1 MNTQPDFTSSA
12 LATIEQAQIDPWAR
26 CIALYLADVQERNAT
41 TYKGYVSILRAFFTM
56 SAGRPPDYIT
66 REAVERFLHAPTRR
80 GRGGPPTPGTP
91 RSRGRGVSCSH
102 NHAPTPTA
110 RGEEGKPVSVFARG
124 PPTAGTRQVRT
135 PRPRRVLTEDELER
149 LFTVIPRTTKQG
161 LRDLSLFT
169 FFLLTGRRLNEVRGL
184 TFGDIEWGVITESA
198 IAFRMGWTYKWIG
211 EKGLHGEEKVS
222 ELPVLGK
229 VLIDEWLEA
238 SGRLPL
244 ASDDPIWI
252 GVGAPSLQGATLGL
266 PINPYSPLSA
276 GTITKALKKY
286 ARAAG
291 IDKQI
296 SVHWLRHANAKA
308 RYEKDHDIIK
318 IMKALGHSNLAST
331 YTYLENFLGNADAGA
346 RELAHRFGF
355 LLK

>member
-1 MNTQPDFTSSA
+1 MNTA
-12 LATIEQAQIDPWAR
+12 LATQSQPQAPGDPWTR
-26 CIALYLADVQERNAT
+26 CIALYLQSIQERNES
-41 TYKGYVSILRAFFTM
+41 TYACYVGTLRAFFTM
-56 SAGRPPDYIT
+56 FAGRPPDYIT
-66 REAVERFLHAPTRR
+66 REDVERFLHAPTRR
-80 GRGGPPTPGTP
+80 GRGGPPTPGTRNFR
-91 RSRGRGVSCSH
+91 RSVLSSFYKY
-102 NHAPTPTA
+102 ASTFTYT
-110 RGEEGKPVSVFARG
+110 GEDGKPVRLFAG
-124 PPTAGTRQVRT
+124 VPPTAGTRQVRT

-252 GVGAPSLQGATLGL
+252 GVGAPSLQGAALGL
-266 PINPYSPLSA
+266 PIDPYSPLSA
-276 GTITKALKKY
+276 GAITKALKKY

>member
-66 REAVERFLHAPTRR
+66 REDVERFLHAPTRR
-80 GRGGPPTPGTP
+80 GRGGPPTPGTRNFR
-91 RSRGRGVSCSH
+91 RSVLSSFYKY
-102 NHAPTPTA
+102 ASTFTYT
-110 RGEEGKPVSVFARG
+110 GEDGKPVRLFAG
-124 PPTAGTRQVRT
+124 VPPTAGTRQVRT
-135 PRPRRVLTEDELER
+135 PRPRRVLTQDELER
-149 LFTVIPRTTKQG
+149 LFTAIPRTTVQG

-169 FFLLTGRRLNEVRGL
+169 MFLLTGRRLNEVRGL
-184 TFGDIEWGVITESA
+184 CYGDITWDTISEPDGSS
-198 IAFRMGWTYKWIG
+198 RPGWVYKWVG
-211 EKGLHGEEKVS
+211 EKGQHGEEKVS
-222 ELPVLGK
+222 ELPVLCK

-244 ASDDPIWI
+244 EADDPIWI
-252 GVGAPSLQGATLGL
+252 AVGAPSLQGAALGL
-266 PINPYSPLSA
+266 PIDPYAPLSA
-276 GTITKALKKY
+276 GAITKALKKY

-291 IDKQI
+291 IDKPI
-296 SVHWLRHANAKA
+296 SVHWFRHVNAKS
-308 RYEKDHDIIK
+308 RYQADRDVLKV
-318 IMKALGHSNLAST
+318 MRALGHSSLQST
-331 YTYLENFLGNADAGA
+331 YTYLENFLGTSDPGA
-346 RELAHRFGF
+346 RELSHRFNF